1 MPDNE
6 LINCGE
12 IINSIKKNN
21 EIIKNIILK
30 KDKEIE
36 ELKKSLDISES
47 GRQTAENMVAQ
58 IKEEVNYELQKA
70 YNNGYNAALVSINPT
85 GGTTISNEND
95 KRLVLNQN

>member
-58 IKEEVNYELQKA
+58 IK
-70 YNNGYNAALVSINPT
+70 
-85 GGTTISNEND
+85 
-95 KRLVLNQN
+95 